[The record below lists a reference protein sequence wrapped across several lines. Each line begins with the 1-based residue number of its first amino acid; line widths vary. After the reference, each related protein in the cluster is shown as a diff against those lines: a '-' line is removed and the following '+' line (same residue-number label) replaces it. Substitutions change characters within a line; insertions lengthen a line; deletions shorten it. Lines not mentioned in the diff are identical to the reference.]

1 MNKKLSIVYITCR
14 REPMFEW
21 FVETL
26 ISQYENKV
34 VTDQIIFIDS
44 FFCYDDKRGEKLIKI
59 VNGRFNYTH
68 TSAKP
73 SIWRGEH
80 KITRCNFFD
89 ASGTR
94 NTGIILSENEHIV
107 FVDDLSA
114 LADGWLNHHRKAAED
129 KIILCGADHLITGNL
144 NNFFKEDFDI
154 GILWSGGKVNNT
166 VVLVNTELGNKEK
179 IVSFFQERTN
189 IFYELAL
196 LEKSW
201 LGDQISIQSV
211 LEKNYQL
218 PRLAPGES
226 LLHKSCG
233 LKFKFFNYSE
243 EFVFGVK
250 KSSAGYSKTA
260 IFLDFKGNSR
270 KRWFADI
277 AQEVLQG

>member
-1 MNKKLSIVYITCR
+1 MTILAAFYKTILDSPNPNLTQ
-14 REPMFEW
+14 EFD
-21 FVETL
+21 
-26 ISQYENKV
+26 YENALVSLEKSFKKYNPTGKFILATDM
-34 VTDQIIFIDS
+34 VTNI
-44 FFCYDDKRGEKLIKI
+44 KLDFGKAFRTDL
-59 VNGRFNYTH
+59 G
-68 TSAKP
+68 S
-73 SIWRGEH
+73 
-80 KITRCNFFD
+80 CNIME
-89 ASGTR
+89 SLV
-94 NTGIILSENEHIV
+94 LSNL
-107 FVDDLSA
+107 DLVKQ
-114 LADGWLNHHRKAAED
+114 LEG

-179 IVSFFQERTN
+179 IISFFQERTN

-226 LLHKSCG
+226 LLHESRG

-270 KRWFADI
+270 KRWFTDI
-277 AQEVLQG
+277 AQDLLKK

>member
-1 MNKKLSIVYITCR
+1 MTILAAFYKTISDSPNPNLTQEFDYESALSSLEKSFKKYNPKGKFILATD
-14 REPMFEW
+14 
-21 FVETL
+21 L
-26 ISQYENKV
+26 
-34 VTDQIIFIDS
+34 VTDIKLESGKAFRTDLGSCNIMESLVLSNLD
-44 FFCYDDKRGEKLIKI
+44 LIKQLE
-59 VNGRFNYTH
+59 G
-68 TSAKP
+68 
-73 SIWRGEH
+73 
-80 KITRCNFFD
+80 
-89 ASGTR
+89 
-94 NTGIILSENEHIV
+94 
-107 FVDDLSA
+107 
-114 LADGWLNHHRKAAED
+114 

-179 IVSFFQERTN
+179 IISFFQERTN
-189 IFYELAL
+189 AFHELAL

-226 LLHKSCG
+226 LLHESCG

-250 KSSAGYSKTA
+250 KSSPGFNRTA
-260 IFLDFKGNSR
+260 LFLDFKGNSR
-270 KRWFADI
+270 KRWFSI
-277 AQEVLQG
+277 ISQELLQG